1 MSLIDTSYYLSTPQ
15 RGSTATTAS
24 TTTTSDC
31 EQVNPLS
38 YHALRPT
45 TGTGTGTGVGHEPEF
60 VYGKEEEEGGVA
72 LSKRIGMLV
81 QGSKKRRPKSGSER
95 GSGKRDSRDGMTV
108 NVVESTSPSD
118 GGGGGGGVG
127 ISPVSVASSM
137 TSVGTSSSAS
147 PVRQSYSHGQIRAA
161 TLPLGMSPS
170 AVSPMYT
177 QEKTVVT
184 LPRRMSEAHHTSAA
198 LQEKFYTHLSTDE
211 IRALNDAALKRLNA
225 IFRQYKLKAVSTEQ
239 LAKIQALHLGTEGGK
254 RKWWNKVMWKKGKGG
269 GDKDKDRDKDR
280 DAKTSMIGV
289 DSIDDSASLNS
300 NMSVSPQQQQ
310 TPSPLQLP
318 LPQSLLVT
326 SVAIHP
332 ALPHQRI
339 PTLIYTCTQY
349 LLNHGMQTV
358 GVFRVNGSERRI
370 SALTKVFETPP
381 YGIDADLT
389 GYSVYDIA
397 DMLKRYLRGLG
408 EPLLT
413 GELYREFLKCLEI
426 PEDEFSTR
434 VRAVRLLL
442 LLLPPPFLLVLTT
455 LMDLFNAII
464 GHPETQMNAHALGR
478 IFSPVLLRPRVGGKG
493 QTQQQG
499 QAQLGEMEK
508 GSAVLEWM
516 VGEWRSMGVGVWC
529 RPWRVLDVGSVSE
542 LGEEE
547 DMGVSGMPETSSP
560 VSADGSGSLELS
572 QSGGLVESPAF
583 VSGSD
588 EARSC
593 ERASPEAMDVPEMRA
608 AGAGT
613 GAEMRRPSV
622 DNGGATRSSDSSSKE
637 AVFSF
642 ITGQEDELRHVVNV
656 VPSVVENARATIP
669 ESNEEEEDVQNGER
683 ELSVDKLAVVGGLER
698 KNHTRR
704 PKSTGDSQS
713 ASDQSTTTVPFIK
726 ANPNFKEEST
736 SESPASPP
744 TSPQSQP
751 TLPPIRT
758 LPTTSKIAS
767 THKHHT
773 PIPPSKPPTSMHTS
787 PKASIR
793 PHRTR
798 HAITPPTP
806 LTPTHLALNS
816 QLKAGVRLRPPA
828 ASNAPTRQSTM
839 NEVTATAI
847 PGPYESEE
855 GGGGRVRAYVKRLE
869 MMYNQ
874 DQA

>member
-1 MSLIDTSYYLSTPQ
+1 MSLIDTSYYLSSPQ

-38 YHALRPT
+38 YHALRPA
-45 TGTGTGTGVGHEPEF
+45 TGTGVGTGHEPEF

-95 GSGKRDSRDGMTV
+95 GGGKRDSGGSMTL
-108 NVVESTSPSD
+108 NALESSPVES
-118 GGGGGGGVG
+118 VG
-127 ISPVSVASSM
+127 ISPVSVASSA

-147 PVRQSYSHGQIRAA
+147 PVRQSYSHGQIRASSGP
-161 TLPLGMSPS
+161 LLGMSASSS
-170 AVSPMYT
+170 AVSPMYL
-177 QEKTVVT
+177 QDKTAVT
-184 LPRRMSEAHHTSAA
+184 LPRRMSEAQHTSAA
-198 LQEKFYTHLSTDE
+198 LQEKFYTHLSTEE

-254 RKWWNKVMWKKGKGG
+254 RKWWNKVMWKKGKGS
-269 GDKDKDRDKDR
+269 GDKDKDRDRDR

-289 DSIDDSASLNS
+289 ESIDDSASLNS

-332 ALPHQRI
+332 SLPHQRI
-339 PTLIYTCTQY
+339 PTLIYTCTQH

-370 SALTKVFETPP
+370 AALTKVFETPP

-464 GHPETQMNAHALGR
+464 THPETQMNAHALGR
-478 IFSPVLLRPRVGGKG
+478 IFSPVLLRPRVSSKG
-493 QTQQQG
+493 QTQQG

-547 DMGVSGMPETSSP
+547 DIGLSGMPETSSP
-560 VSADGSGSLELS
+560 VSASGSGSLEMS
-572 QSGGLVESPAF
+572 RSGGLVESPGL

-588 EARSC
+588 EAQSC
-593 ERASPEAMDVPEMRA
+593 ERVSPQAMDVPEMRP
-608 AGAGT
+608 AGTAGT
-613 GAEMRRPSV
+613 GEETRRQSV
-622 DNGGATRSSDSSSKE
+622 DAGGATRSSESSSKD

-642 ITGQEDELRHVVNV
+642 ITGQEDELRHVVHV
-656 VPSVVENARATIP
+656 VPSVVENVRATIP
-669 ESNEEEEDVQNGER
+669 ESNEDEEDVQNLER
-683 ELSVDKLAVVGGLER
+683 ETSVDKLAVVGGLER

-704 PKSTGDSQS
+704 PKSTGESQS
-713 ASDQSTTTVPFIK
+713 VSDQSTTALYPSIK
-726 ANPNFKEEST
+726 VNPNFKDESKV
-736 SESPASPP
+736 ESPASPP
-744 TSPQSQP
+744 TSPPSQP
-751 TLPPIRT
+751 ALPPLRT
-758 LPTTSKIAS
+758 FPSTGKIAS
-767 THKHHT
+767 THKHHM
-773 PIPPSKPPTSMHTS
+773 PVAPSKPSGSTHTS

-839 NEVTATAI
+839 NGVTAI

-855 GGGGRVRAYVKRLE
+855 GGRGRVRAYVKRLE

-874 DQA
+874 DQV